1 MSFLELSSFDA
12 TLVDWL
18 YVQFSTLSS
27 AWDGKN

>member
-27 AWDGKN
+27 A